1 MIDLHIH
8 TKYSDGTS
16 EVLEILKM
24 AEEKHLEYISITDHN
39 SCMAYKELENIDIKK
54 YYSGKIITGVELN
67 TSINGI
73 NIELLGYGIDTK
85 YIQEKL
91 KTMYIT
97 AKERNEIEKDQL
109 IQRCNDLK
117 IELEDPEMKYFD
129 EQIHKYYSTY
139 LLEQIKKN
147 PINKKHFLS
156 RESWEDAMKFYR
168 KEMCNEKSKFYI
180 DNTKLYPS
188 IEEVIELIKQANG
201 LVFVPH
207 IYIYGEKSEIVF
219 KNIINNYKVDGFEC
233 FHSKFTKEQSQEIL
247 KYAKE
252 NNYYISGGSDYHGKV
267 KPEIKIGEGK
277 DNLNINKEIIL
288 PWINKI

>member
-24 AEEKHLEYISITDHN
+24 AEEKQLEYISITDHN
-39 SCMAYKELENIDIKK
+39 SCIAYKELENIDIKK

-97 AKERNEIEKDQL
+97 SKERNEIEKDQL

-129 EQIHKYYSTY
+129 EQAHKYYSTY

-156 RESWEDAMKFYR
+156 QESWEDAMKFYR
-168 KEMCNEKSKFYI
+168 KEMCNEKSEFYI

-188 IEEVIELIKQANG
+188 IEEVIKLIKQANG

>member
-39 SCMAYKELENIDIKK
+39 SCMAYKELENIDVKK
-54 YYSGKIITGVELN
+54 YYNGKIITGVELN

-109 IQRCNDLK
+109 IQRCNNLK

-147 PINKKHFLS
+147 PINKKYFLS
-156 RESWEDAMKFYR
+156 QESWEDAMKFYR
-168 KEMCNEKSKFYI
+168 KEMCNEKSEFYI

-188 IEEVIELIKQANG
+188 IEEVIKLIKQANG

>member
-24 AEEKHLEYISITDHN
+24 AEEKQLEYISITDHN
-39 SCMAYKELENIDIKK
+39 SCIAYKELENIDIKK

-109 IQRCNDLK
+109 IQRCNNLK

-147 PINKKHFLS
+147 PINKKYFLS
-156 RESWEDAMKFYR
+156 QESWEDAMKFYR
-168 KEMCNEKSKFYI
+168 KEMCNEKSEFYI

-188 IEEVIELIKQANG
+188 IEEVIKLIKQANG